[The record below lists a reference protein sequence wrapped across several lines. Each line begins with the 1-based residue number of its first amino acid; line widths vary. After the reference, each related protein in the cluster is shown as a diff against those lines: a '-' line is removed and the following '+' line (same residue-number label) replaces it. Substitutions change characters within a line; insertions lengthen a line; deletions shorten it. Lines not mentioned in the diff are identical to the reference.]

1 MLLPFGAD
9 ELTVRERKL
18 IAEMT
23 IDTMKKVENAYR
35 EIRQANM
42 DLYSLLMSDRE
53 KWTPEYYDA
62 MGVICNIENAMY
74 ILEAAFIGY
83 SFLTGNRNND
93 IMQDFLEDNEI
104 GENAARCRKLL
115 EQIIWHGEYHSE
127 RSKKIIDEVLDKT
140 DAEAIP
146 IIANFIANE
155 KQRVHHSP
163 EDGRK

>member
-1 MLLPFGAD
+1 MLLPYGAD

-83 SFLTGNRNND
+83 SLLTGDSNSEITHEFSEEND
-93 IMQDFLEDNEI
+93 I
-104 GENAARCRKLL
+104 GANAANCDKLL
-115 EQIIWHGEYHSE
+115 YKIIWREEYPSE
-127 RSKKIIDEVLDKT
+127 RRKKIMDEVLDKT
-140 DAEAIP
+140 DAEALP
-146 IIANFIANE
+146 IIAKFIENE
-155 KQRVHHSP
+155 EQRAQHSP